1 RDVHRWTFRASAS
14 GWWVLAFLLFPMTAH
29 ADDKLN
35 VLFIAV
41 DDMNC
46 SLGCY
51 GNADVS
57 SPHID
62 ALAQRGV
69 LFERAYCQ
77 QAVCN
82 PSRASVMTGLR
93 PDTLKVWDLRT
104 DFRDAVPDAVTL
116 AQLF

>member
-1 RDVHRWTFRASAS
+1 QSGTNSSRNSTPPLRTQLEKAISLMLSCRDVHRWTFRASAS

-69 LFERAYCQ
+69 LFERAYC
-77 QAVCN
+77 
-82 PSRASVMTGLR
+82 
-93 PDTLKVWDLRT
+93 
-104 DFRDAVPDAVTL
+104 
-116 AQLF
+116 